1 MLLSWSCKICMIW
14 IGHLIYLHPT
24 QLSVS
29 VCFFSHL
36 LPFLSPPSP
45 PSPRRSTSQSSV
57 TSVPTPWSHTHIRRH
72 SHTYSTVT
80 HHTYTHTTMMC
91 GNWRSVLRPCW
102 GAADWSCT
110 DLAPGPW
117 GFVTHVCDAGLN
129 TFPHSLS
136 VFVSLSFCLSPVTWA
151 SSLLLC
157 SAVALM
163 FLHLSPSISLSI
175 VTIAGSLRLS
185 VLIFFQFCFLW
196 LTVISFILCSTPS
209 LVIPS

>member
-1 MLLSWSCKICMIW
+1 MYDLDWSLDISAPNTAICLCLL
-14 IGHLIYLHPT
+14 L
-24 QLSVS
+24 
-29 VCFFSHL
+29 FSPAPISFPSIP
-36 LPFLSPPSP
+36 PFSPPQHLPVLSHFC
-45 PSPRRSTSQSSV
+45 SNSV
-57 TSVPTPWSHTHIRRH
+57 VTHTHIRRH